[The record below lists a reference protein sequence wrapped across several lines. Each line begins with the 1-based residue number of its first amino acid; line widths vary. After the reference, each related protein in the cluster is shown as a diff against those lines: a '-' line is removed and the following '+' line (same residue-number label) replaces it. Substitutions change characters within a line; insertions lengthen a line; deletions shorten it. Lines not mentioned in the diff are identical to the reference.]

1 MITATATNPKVTT
14 SGGEYVFRATFIDP
28 FQGTVL
34 AKYASEDLKAK
45 NAAVL
50 YDVGNDYSTGL
61 ADAFKKAFEG
71 AGGKVVSYET
81 YSTGDQDFSAQL
93 TKIKANKP
101 EVLVLPD
108 YYNVVGLI
116 AKQARSQGI
125 TATLL
130 GGDGWDSPD
139 LFKVG
144 GTAINGGYFS
154 NHYSPQSTLPE
165 AVAFR
170 DAYKAK
176 YNATPDAFGA
186 LAYDAGQILFN
197 AITKAGST
205 DGPKIREQLVN
216 TDITIVSGRIRFN
229 ENRDPIKP
237 AVIIKTENN
246 TTTFVKSVAP

>member
-1 MITATATNPKVTT
+1 
-14 SGGEYVFRATFIDP
+14 
-28 FQGTVL
+28 
-34 AKYASEDLKAK
+34 
-45 NAAVL
+45 
-50 YDVGNDYSTGL
+50 L
-61 ADAFKKAFEG
+61 ADGFKKAFEE
-71 AGGKVVSYET
+71 AGGKVLSYET

-101 EVLVLPD
+101 EVLLLPD

-125 TATLL
+125 TATFL

-165 AVAFR
+165 AVTFR

-197 AITKAGST
+197 AITKA
-205 DGPKIREQLVN
+205 EQQMAPRL
-216 TDITIVSGRIRFN
+216 
-229 ENRDPIKP
+229 ENSLLIL
-237 AVIIKTENN
+237 I
-246 TTTFVKSVAP
+246 